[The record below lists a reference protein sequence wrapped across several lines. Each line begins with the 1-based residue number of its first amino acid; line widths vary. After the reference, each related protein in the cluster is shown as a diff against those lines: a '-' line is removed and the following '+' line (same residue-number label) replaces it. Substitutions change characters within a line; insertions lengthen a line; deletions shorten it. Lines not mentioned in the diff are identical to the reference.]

1 MRSGKTAGN
10 SIACSFA
17 VTGILF
23 KVQSRS
29 LQSSDLF
36 YIQVRYLHI
45 YVNKEKRINSV
56 T

>member
-23 KVQSRS
+23 KVKS
-29 LQSSDLF
+29 LSTVKRPFLHSGKISP
-36 YIQVRYLHI
+36 YIRKQRKK
-45 YVNKEKRINSV
+45 N
-56 T
+56 